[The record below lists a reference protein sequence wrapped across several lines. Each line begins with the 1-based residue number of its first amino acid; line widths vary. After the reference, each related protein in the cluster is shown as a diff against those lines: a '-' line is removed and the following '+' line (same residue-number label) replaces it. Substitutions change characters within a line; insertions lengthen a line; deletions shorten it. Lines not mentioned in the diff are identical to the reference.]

1 MKGITAEILTCR
13 IKNTTRE
20 LMARSSW
27 DDARINDILFKR
39 RIRQPGSVAFGVK
52 LQILDEIGENN
63 AYES

>member
-39 RIRQPGSVAFGVK
+39 RIRQLGSVAFGVK